1 MKIVLSLA
9 AMLFTTTPLFA
20 EPITFESGP
29 APVALLELF
38 TSEGCSGCP
47 PADAWL
53 SKLKTSPALWKSV
66 VPVAFHV
73 DYWNQLG
80 WPDRFSTHAN
90 TERQQRYAA
99 AWRSRSVYTPGFVLD
114 GREWRDWSSQA
125 LPAPSSSA
133 KAGALRV
140 TLRDRTHAD
149 VTFTPTG
156 GGPKPQRVELALLG
170 GNLDSDVQRGENG
183 GRKLHHDFVVLQ
195 LVTSALTADG
205 ASFTASLV
213 LPEKP
218 LSPQW
223 PWPHGSRAAKPS
235 HPCKR
240 REAGWPRASLDAH
253 LLAETANSHHP
264 RPA

>member
-1 MKIVLSLA
+1 
-9 AMLFTTTPLFA
+9 MLFAATPLFA
-20 EPITFESGP
+20 DSITFESGP

-38 TSEGCSGCP
+38 TSEGCSSCP

-80 WPDRFSTHAN
+80 WPDRFSSHAN

-99 AWRSRSVYTPGFVLD
+99 AWESRSVYTPGFVLN

-125 LPAPSSSA
+125 LPAPSA
-133 KAGALRV
+133 TKAGTLRV

-149 VTFTPTG
+149 VIYTPAASG
-156 GGPKPQRVELALLG
+156 SKPQRVELALLG
-170 GNLDSDVQRGENG
+170 GNLDSDVQRGENS
-183 GRKLHHDFVVLQ
+183 GRKLHHDFVALQ
-195 LVTSALTADG
+195 LVSSALVSDG

-213 LPEKP
+213 LPEKTSSPPTALAAWITSGEAQPP
-218 LSPQW
+218 LQATGGWLSKSP
-223 PWPHGSRAAKPS
+223 P
-235 HPCKR
+235 
-240 REAGWPRASLDAH
+240 
-253 LLAETANSHHP
+253 
-264 RPA
+264 